1 MSKRTEKIESV
12 LSRSIAEAIRMIF
25 SPEESGIFTVQKV
38 IVFPDLSEA
47 KIFVSHYGG
56 EEKFFDRLNGAAH
69 RIQKMVN
76 KGLTMR
82 KTPTLHFFEDKT
94 GELLERMEHLTDE
107 SK

>member
-12 LSRSIAEAIRMIF
+12 LARLVADSIRTLF
-25 SPEESGIFTVQKV
+25 DPQESGIFTVQKV

-56 EEKFFDRLNGAAH
+56 EKKFFDRLNGASH

-76 KGLTMR
+76 KGLVMK
-82 KTPTLHFFEDKT
+82 KTPVLHFFEDKT
-94 GELLERMEHLTDE
+94 GEVLERMEHLTKKD
-107 SK
+107 